1 MGSNRRTEKRFNAS
15 VSIPARYVVGDAEG
29 EGRIM
34 DLSRSGLFLQSPML
48 PKEGEQIVISFR
60 MSEGREI
67 EVRGTVQWNTVPLAP
82 GQSAPSGFGVRL
94 SRWGIDYSLF
104 LWKLMQADES

>member
-1 MGSNRRTEKRFNAS
+1 MGSSRRTEKRFSAS
-15 VSIPARYVVGDAEG
+15 VSIPARYVVGGAED

-34 DLSRSGLFLQSPML
+34 DLSRGGLFLRSPML
-48 PKEGEQIVISFR
+48 PKEGERIVISFGT
-60 MSEGREI
+60 SEGRKI